1 MPYLQ
6 TFLSGGFSNLFI
18 TFVMQCASVVEGDTC
33 SNILTGLILMFGKNT
48 LENLPGVQGA
58 A

>member
-48 LENLPGVQGA
+48 GKSAVGPGGR
-58 A
+58 